1 MFISEGDPQLIGAGE
16 DEEVSPNKVRC
27 ASKRLLPGAVDSTE
41 LNAQKLRKSTRPPS
55 PEEEDDR
62 KSESP
67 RVVVRFDVASSTQ
80 EEVLRRACAAITERT
95 CGRCCIAG
103 SYALH

>member
-1 MFISEGDPQLIGAGE
+1 M
-16 DEEVSPNKVRC
+16 SPNEVRC
-27 ASKRLLPGAVDSTE
+27 ASKRPLLGASDSTE
-41 LNAQKLRKSTRPPS
+41 LNAQKLPKTTRPPL
-55 PEEEDDR
+55 PEEEEDC

-103 SYALH
+103 SYALHLSLIHI